1 MRKLRTDLKIP
12 YGVSAFKTMKYL
24 ATTIFV
30 ATAMAFA
37 ASVCA
42 ADAAFE
48 SDSAKLAAMLAEPQK
63 GDRLL
68 WMRQSPFVAECGRL
82 DECRNLAKS
91 LLARID
97 KEREGADAQRKEV
110 LRRRSIVWRI
120 LAASPD
126 SPARLAPTPFSGE
139 LQESAL
145 SLDGSGQYGEFVD
158 DPTASDGRAIKI
170 FNTHYEWCVMVMMNR
185 IAFEPG
191 VKYRVRARLRCE
203 TEGRGQAFSAGVF
216 DEKAWRNVGYTSAG
230 VNQVSS
236 DYKWYDICT
245 FAPNDAEYFWLAP
258 GTFNKNGGKSAIRAL
273 WLDKIAFEPV
283 RDQGNSLAIIPA
295 PQKVVRAKG
304 ECRTKGAPK
313 FEKVASIPPEGYEIS
328 ITKDGVTVRSS
339 DDAGAFYAKM
349 TLVQIE
355 SVDPKS
361 KVKTYP
367 CVEIVDAPKF
377 KWRGVLLDTARH
389 FLGKSAILRIIDE
402 MSWYKLNVLQIHFTD
417 DDAWTIE
424 IPEFPELVKHGVVKG
439 RSGFVYGEKLQP
451 FYYSTKDIQEIVA
464 YAAARHIK
472 VVPEIEMP
480 AHFGAAVRAYPSM
493 TCKCPGSNVFCIG
506 NPETLRFAEKVL
518 DRVCELFPSD
528 VIHFGGD
535 ECTRKFWK
543 VCPVCQAHIK
553 REGLKGVEE
562 IQPWL
567 TRHLVEYLAKKG
579 RRAIGWDEIFL
590 ASSWEKWG
598 DFKKAGGDS
607 FNSLLPKTT
616 MGMCWRPWGAGA
628 LAANRGYEIV
638 RCPTSYCY
646 FDYRQGLAEDPFP
659 YLGGHVPLDKVYRF
673 DVLEGVEPQARKN
686 VVGGQCCNWS
696 ERTLGRVDLE
706 WKLWPRALAL
716 SEALW
721 TYPDPKKRDF
731 GEFSK
736 RAAVHRKRLI
746 RSGVNCAPLSSD
758 F

>member
-1 MRKLRTDLKIP
+1 MKTIKTAL
-12 YGVSAFKTMKYL
+12 SACVL
-24 ATTIFV
+24 
-30 ATAMAFA
+30 FA
-37 ASVCA
+37 AVTSVGNARA

-48 SDSAKLAAMLAEPQK
+48 ADSARLAALLAEPQK

-68 WMRQSPFVAECGRL
+68 WMRKGSFVAESGKLSEHR
-82 DECRNLAKS
+82 DLAKS

-97 KEREGADAQRKEV
+97 KEREGADAARKEV

-120 LAASPD
+120 VAGSPD
-126 SPARLAPTPFSGE
+126 APARLSSTPFCGE
-139 LQESAL
+139 LQECAL
-145 SLDGSGQYGEFVD
+145 TLDRSGEFGEFVD
-158 DPTASDGRAIKI
+158 DPLASDGRAVKM
-170 FNTHYEWCVMVMMNR
+170 FNSHHEWCVMLMMNR

-203 TEGRGQAFSAGVF
+203 GATTARGNAFTAGVF
-216 DEKAWRNVGYTSAG
+216 DERKWKTTGQAVRWANAVGPNYA
-230 VNQVSS
+230 
-236 DYKWYDICT
+236 WYDICT
-245 FAPNDAEYFWLAP
+245 FVPNDGEYFWIAP
-258 GTFNKNGGKSAIRAL
+258 GGLNKDGDKNANAVL
-273 WLDKIAFEPV
+273 LDKISFEPV
-283 RDQGNSLAIIPA
+283 PEEKLAIIPA
-295 PQKVVRAKG
+295 PQKMTVTGGRVALVA
-304 ECRTKGAPK
+304 TAVPK
-313 FEKVASIPPEGYEIS
+313 VEKKASIPPEGYELS
-328 ITKDGVTVRSS
+328 ITKGGVTIRCS
-339 DDAGAFYAKM
+339 DDAGAFYARM
-349 TLVQIE
+349 TLAQIE
-355 SVDPKS
+355 KVDPKT
-361 KVKTYP
+361 KQKTYP

-389 FLGKSAILRIIDE
+389 FLGKTAILRVIDE

-417 DDAWTIE
+417 GDSWTLE
-424 IPEFPELVKHGVVKG
+424 IPEFPELVKQGVARG

-451 FYYSTKDIQEIVA
+451 FYYSTKDVQEIVA
-464 YAAARHIK
+464 YAAARHVK

-480 AHFGAAVRAYPSM
+480 GHFEAALRAYPSM
-493 TCKCPGSNVFCIG
+493 KCTCPGGGRVFCIG
-506 NPETLRFAEKVL
+506 NPETVRFAEKVL

-543 VCPVCQAHIK
+543 ECPVCQAHIK

-590 ASSWEKWG
+590 ASSWEKWD
-598 DFKKAGGDS
+598 DFLKAGGDS

-638 RCPTSYCY
+638 RCPTSNCY
-646 FDYRQGLAEDPFP
+646 FDFSQGLPEDPFP
-659 YLGGHVPLDKVYRF
+659 YFGRGVISLEKAYRF

-686 VVGGQCCNWS
+686 VVGGQCCNWA
-696 ERTLGRVDLE
+696 ERTPNITMLE

-721 TYPDPKKRDF
+721 TYPDPAKRDF
-731 GEFSK
+731 AEFSQ
-736 RAAVHRKRLI
+736 RAAAHRLRLI
-746 RSGVNCAPLSSD
+746 RSRVNCAPLK
-758 F
+758 

>member
-1 MRKLRTDLKIP
+1 MNA
-12 YGVSAFKTMKYL
+12 VSYIT
-24 ATTIFV
+24 ATVLV
-30 ATAMAFA
+30 AAVAVG
-37 ASVCA
+37 SVRA

-48 SDSAKLAAMLAEPQK
+48 ADSARMASMLAEPQK

-68 WMRQSPFVAECGRL
+68 WMRKSPFVAERGKL
-82 DECRNLAKS
+82 AEHRNLAKS

-97 KEREGADAQRKEV
+97 KEREGADAARKEV
-110 LRRRSIVWRI
+110 LRRRSIVWQI
-120 LAASPD
+120 IADSPEA
-126 SPARLAPTPFSGE
+126 PARLSPTPFCGE

-145 SLDGSGQYGEFVD
+145 SFDRPGEYGAFVD
-158 DPTASDGRAIKI
+158 DPLASDGRAIKM
-170 FNTHYEWCVMVMMNR
+170 FNSHHQWCAMLMMNR

-191 VKYRVRARLRCE
+191 VRYRVRARVRCDG
-203 TEGRGQAFSAGVF
+203 TARGNAFSAGVF
-216 DEKAWRNVGYTSAG
+216 DERTWKLAGYAVRRANAMG
-230 VNQVSS
+230 PN
-236 DYKWYDICT
+236 YAWYDICT
-245 FAPNDAEYFWLAP
+245 FVPNDGEYFWIAP
-258 GTFNKNGGKSAIRAL
+258 GGLNKNGDKNANAVL
-273 WLDKIAFEPV
+273 LDKISFEPV
-283 RDQGNSLAIIPA
+283 PEEKLAIIPA
-295 PQKVVRAKG
+295 PQKMSVTGG
-304 ECRTKGAPK
+304 ECHLKGAPK
-313 FEKVASIPPEGYEIS
+313 IEKVASIPPEGYELS
-328 ITKDGVTVRSS
+328 ITKDGVTIRCS
-339 DDAGAFYAKM
+339 DDAGAFYARM
-349 TLVQIE
+349 TLAQIE
-355 SVDPKS
+355 KVDPKT
-361 KVKTYP
+361 KQKTYP

-389 FLGKSAILRIIDE
+389 FLGKTAILRVIDE

-417 DDAWTIE
+417 GDSWTLE
-424 IPEFPELVKHGVVKG
+424 IPEFPELVKQGVARG

-451 FYYSTKDIQEIVA
+451 FYYSTKDVQEIVA
-464 YAAARHIK
+464 YAAARHVK

-480 AHFGAAVRAYPSM
+480 GHFEAALRAYPSM
-493 TCKCPGSNVFCIG
+493 KCTCPGGGRVFCIG
-506 NPETLRFAEKVL
+506 NPETVRFAEKVL

-535 ECTRKFWK
+535 ECTRKYWK
-543 VCPVCQAHIK
+543 ECPVCQAHIK

-590 ASSWEKWG
+590 SSSWENWS

-646 FDYRQGLAEDPFP
+646 FDMRQGLVEDPFP

-673 DVLEGVEPQARKN
+673 DVLEGVDAEARKN
-686 VVGGQCCNWS
+686 VVGGQCCNWG
-696 ERTLGRVDLE
+696 EKTPNVTMLE

-716 SEALW
+716 SEVLW

-731 GEFSK
+731 AEFSQ
-736 RAAVHRKRLI
+736 RAAAHRLRLI
-746 RSGVNCAPLSSD
+746 RSRVNCAPLK
-758 F
+758 